1 MTKNMT
7 TSFVGKNFLVVGAS
21 SGIGYQIATQLL
33 AQGATVYSLSRNTPA
48 NLAVHHITADATTL
62 QGDIAGLPEVLHGL
76 VYCVGSINLKPF
88 ARLSKEDFLKDYELN
103 VLGAVNVL
111 QGSLK
116 SLKKSNEGASV
127 VLFSTVAVG
136 MGMGFHASIAAAK
149 GAVEGLVR
157 SLAAEFAP
165 AIRVNAI
172 APSLTNTP
180 LAKNLL
186 ATPEKIEAAA
196 RRHPLNKV
204 GTPEEVAASAVF
216 LLSDNARWITGQILH
231 IDGGMSAVKTM

>member
-1 MTKNMT
+1 MT
-7 TSFVGKNFLVVGAS
+7 TNFVGKNILVVGAS
-21 SGIGYQIATQLL
+21 SGIGYQVATQLL
-33 AQGATVYSLSRNTPA
+33 TLGATVYSLSRNTP
-48 NLAVHHITADATTL
+48 NLSGVQHITADVTTL
-62 QGDIAGLPEVLHGL
+62 QGDIAGLPDVLHGV

-88 ARLSKEDFLKDYELN
+88 ARLTKEDFLKDYELN

-116 SLKKSNEGASV
+116 ALKKSTEGASV

-165 AIRVNAI
+165 HIRVNAI

-186 ATPEKIEAAA
+186 STPEKIEAAA
-196 RRHPLNKV
+196 KRHPLNKI
-204 GTPEEVAASAVF
+204 GTPEELAANAVF
-216 LLSDNARWITGQILH
+216 LLSDATKWITGQILH